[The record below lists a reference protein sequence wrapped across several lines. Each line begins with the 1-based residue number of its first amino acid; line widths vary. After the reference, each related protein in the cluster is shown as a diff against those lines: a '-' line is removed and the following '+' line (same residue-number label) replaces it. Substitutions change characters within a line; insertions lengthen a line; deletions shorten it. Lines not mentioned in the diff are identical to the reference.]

1 MSFLVPA
8 FSTFSRQYF
17 FFLSLPVCHD
27 FIQCSNHT
35 QLHVVLQLLCSFTT
49 LSLGCDHPCLERPS
63 FCLLG
68 SFPPILET
76 PVPNPFD
83 LSGLI
88 WKSLLCFPRGPHE
101 YPCSSSCLSRLSWAW
116 HIAGAQS
123 RFVEQMNL
131 KWSIV
136 GRMKKRAVWICHWLN
151 NYTQRIATCYLTT
164 RALECPCL
172 CPYICLLNI
181 FIPFRAWVQIR
192 TSPLS
197 SCVA

>member
-35 QLHVVLQLLCSFTT
+35 QLHVVLQLLCPFTT

-101 YPCSSSCLSRLSWAW
+101 YPCSSSCLTQQTLLGLAHCRCSVKVCWTNEFKMKHCRKDEKKGWVNLPLA
-116 HIAGAQS
+116 
-123 RFVEQMNL
+123 EQLHPKNCNVL
-131 KWSIV
+131 LD
-136 GRMKKRAVWICHWLN
+136 H
-151 NYTQRIATCYLTT
+151 TCTGMPL
-164 RALECPCL
+164 
-172 CPYICLLNI
+172 
-181 FIPFRAWVQIR
+181 
-192 TSPLS
+192 PLS
-197 SCVA
+197 LYLSAQYFHSF